1 MTTPPPSATPPSPA
15 PPRRSAPRP
24 PAAPRAG
31 TRPAP
36 WVRTRLR
43 AAPLGTLLAAA
54 LAFVAVLFAAALPRA
69 QDRGA
74 DQALRSFLTD
84 SGSTRTSL
92 QATAPAPGTGQSA
105 EALDRTLKS
114 LLAQTGNTFHVDT
127 DRVVHGTR
135 TVKRQPLL
143 NPELS
148 RPHGIPPMMS
158 LLYIQQARDHMK
170 LVEGHWPDDTPRSA
184 GAAGA
189 TEAAAYEPPLQV
201 AMSQQAAR
209 TIGARVGSV
218 LRSAPLVD
226 GTPSVEVVGL
236 YSVPDET
243 EDFWVD
249 LDCLPRACKTFAG
262 DSYLWEAD
270 ALIGAGDLERMDL
283 WGHDAEDF
291 WRLPVD
297 VGRLRADRLDA
308 TKKEIA
314 SYVAG
319 PTAARL
325 AFETRRE
332 GLRTTSWLPE
342 LFEQA
347 HERRQAAEPLAL
359 IGPAGVGGVAFV
371 VLCLAGALAAD
382 RRDAELRLLL
392 ARGGSRSAIVGRL
405 LREGAVTVLP
415 AAAAATALAV
425 LLLPTPR
432 LAPAVLSAAAVA
444 LLALLTFPVRAAVLL
459 SPPRPAGRW
468 RRPVAELLVL
478 AATAAAV
485 LEVRRRGVAP
495 AGSDPDPL
503 LVASPLLLAL
513 CGALLLARVQPVVT
527 GWFARLAGRR
537 SGLVGF
543 LGLARA
549 ARGTGA
555 RGAGRSGPSVL
566 PMVALL
572 LAITTGGFG
581 ATVLQSVESN
591 RLGVARLTVG
601 GDASISAFGKG
612 NLPDGLAQAAGELPG
627 VRTSV
632 PLWVDHDSS
641 LVGTVRRSSQVN
653 LIVVDPAAYAELS
666 RVLDCGRF
674 DPALLA
680 TGGGEPADAPV
691 PALFTSGVA
700 RLGGSGTFTVQPG
713 NGGEV
718 RVRGAAVIDC
728 TPAVPAADAATVV
741 LPAGRATAL
750 IGGSDR
756 PNRWIGLGPV
766 DGDRLRALVRSA
778 LPAESA
784 SPSAP
789 GPASPSAPGSA
800 SPSAPG
806 SASPTPT
813 TPVAGRAPAPG
824 TPPDD
829 EAYPV
834 RTSADAV
841 AALGADP
848 LQRSA
853 ERLFWASVAGAAG
866 FALLAVLLTLMRTV
880 PERAALLARLRT
892 MGLRRRQGVALIL
905 AETLPQT
912 LAAALGGALVAAAAV
927 ALLGPAMD
935 LSTLVGASVP
945 TGVRLTAAPVL
956 TLALGL
962 AALVAAA
969 VLVEAATSGRR
980 QITTEL
986 RAGDQR

>member
-1 MTTPPPSATPPSPA
+1 MTTLPPSATPPPA
-15 PPRRSAPRP
+15 
-24 PAAPRAG
+24 AAPRSG
-31 TRPAP
+31 PRPAP

-54 LAFVAVLFAAALPRA
+54 LAFVAVLLAAALPRA

-74 DQALRSFLTD
+74 DQALRSFLER
-84 SGSTRTSL
+84 SGHTNTSL
-92 QATAPAPGTGQSA
+92 QVTAPAPVGGQSA
-105 EALDRTLKS
+105 EVLDGTLKS
-114 LLAQTGNTFHVDT
+114 LLSHTGGTFRVDPET
-127 DRVVHGTR
+127 VVHGTR
-135 TVKRQPLL
+135 TTKRQPLL

-148 RPHGIPPMMS
+148 RPSGFPPAMS
-158 LLYIQQARDHMK
+158 LLYVQEAPAHVK
-170 LVEGHWPDDTPRSA
+170 LVEGRWPSDTRPP
-184 GAAGA
+184 GGGP
-189 TEAAAYEPPLQV
+189 EGAAAYDPPLQV
-201 AMSQQAAR
+201 ALSQRAAE
-209 TIGARVGSV
+209 TLGARLGSV
-218 LRSAPLVD
+218 LRSTPLVN

-236 YSVPDET
+236 YAVPDPS
-243 EDFWVD
+243 EDFWVG
-249 LDCLPRACKTFAG
+249 LDCLPRACEHYNG
-262 DSYLWEAD
+262 ENLVWHVD
-270 ALIGAGDLERMDL
+270 ALIGAGDLGRMDV
-283 WGHDAEDF
+283 WGDTAEDF

-297 VGRLRADRLDA
+297 VGSLRADRLDA
-308 TKKEIA
+308 TAKEIA

-319 PTAARL
+319 PTAASLTR
-325 AFETRRE
+325 ETARMR
-332 GLRTTSWLPE
+332 LRTTSWLPE
-342 LFEQA
+342 LFKQA
-347 HERRQAAEPLAL
+347 HDRRQAAAPLAL

-371 VLCLAGALAAD
+371 VLCLAGALAGD

-392 ARGGSRSAIVGRL
+392 ARGGSRAGIVGRL
-405 LREGAVTVLP
+405 LGEGAVTVLP

-432 LAPAVLSAAAVA
+432 LAPALLSAAVVAVLA
-444 LLALLTFPVRAAVLL
+444 LLAFPVRAAVLL
-459 SPPRPAGRW
+459 TPARPAGRW

-478 AATAAAV
+478 VATAAAV

-503 LVASPLLLAL
+503 LIAAPLLLAL
-513 CGALLLARVQPVVT
+513 CGGLLLARLQPVVT
-527 GWFARLAGRR
+527 GWLARAAGRR

-555 RGAGRSGPSVL
+555 GGRQSRGRGGPSVL

-581 ATVLQSVESN
+581 AAVLDSVDAN
-591 RLGVARLTVG
+591 RLGVARLAVG
-601 GDASISAFGKG
+601 GDAAITAFGKAS
-612 NLPDGLAQAAGELPG
+612 LPAGLAKAAGELPG

-632 PLWVDHDSS
+632 PLWIDHDSS
-641 LVGTVRRSSQVN
+641 ILGMTLRSSQTSV
-653 LIVVDPAAYAELS
+653 IVAEPAAYAELS
-666 RVLDCGRF
+666 RVLGCGSF

-680 TGGGEPADAPV
+680 AGGSQPADAPV
-691 PALFTSGVA
+691 PALFSAGLA
-700 RLGGSGTFTVQPG
+700 RLAGPGTFTVRPG

-718 RVRGAAVIDC
+718 KAQVVGVIDC
-728 TPAVPAADAATVV
+728 TPARPARDAATVV
-741 LPAGRATAL
+741 LPAGPATAL
-750 IGGSDR
+750 IGADQPNQWLALGS
-756 PNRWIGLGPV
+756 V
-766 DGDRLRALVRSA
+766 DGDRLRELVRAA
-778 LPAESA
+778 LPPASSA
-784 SPSAP
+784 QASSPSP
-789 GPASPSAPGSA
+789 PPSPA
-800 SPSAPG
+800 
-806 SASPTPT
+806 
-813 TPVAGRAPAPG
+813 VAAGQDPAAPAQ
-824 TPPDD
+824 TADD
-829 EAYPV
+829 VYPV
-834 RTSADAV
+834 RTSAEAV
-841 AALGADP
+841 AELGADP

-912 LAAALGGALVAAAAV
+912 LAATLGGALVAGAAV

-945 TGVRLTAAPVL
+945 TGVRLTAGPVL
-956 TLALGL
+956 TQALGL

>member
-1 MTTPPPSATPPSPA
+1 TPP
-15 PPRRSAPRP
+15 RSTPRP

-92 QATAPAPGTGQSA
+92 QATAPAPGAGQST

-135 TVKRQPLL
+135 TTKRQPLL

-148 RPHGIPPMMS
+148 RPHRLPPKMS
-158 LLYIQQARDHMK
+158 LLYIQQAQDHVK
-170 LVEGHWPDDTPRSA
+170 LVEGRWPGDTPRSA
-184 GAAGA
+184 G
-189 TEAAAYEPPLQV
+189 AAAYEPPLQV
-201 AMSQQAAR
+201 ALSQEAAR

-218 LRSAPLVD
+218 LKSAPLVD

-249 LDCLPRACKTFAG
+249 LDCLPRACKTFVG
-262 DSYLWEAD
+262 ESYLWEAD

-332 GLRTTSWLPE
+332 RLRTTSWLPE

-347 HERRQAAEPLAL
+347 HDRRQAAAPLAL

-444 LLALLTFPVRAAVLL
+444 LLALLAFPVRAAVLL
-459 SPPRPAGRW
+459 TPPRPAGRW

-503 LVASPLLLAL
+503 LVAAPLLLAL

-527 GWFARLAGRR
+527 GWFARAAGRR

-549 ARGTGA
+549 ARGSGA
-555 RGAGRSGPSVL
+555 RGTGRSGPSVL
-566 PMVALL
+566 PMAAVL

-601 GDASISAFGKG
+601 GDASISAFGKA
-612 NLPDGLAQAAGELPG
+612 NLPDGLAKAAGELPG

-632 PLWVDHDSS
+632 PLWIDHDSA
-641 LVGTVRRSSQVN
+641 LVGTVQRSSQVN

-680 TGGGEPADAPV
+680 TGGGESADAPV
-691 PALFTSGVA
+691 PALFSSGVA

-741 LPAGRATAL
+741 LPAGRAAAL

-756 PNRWIGLGPV
+756 PNRWFGLGPV

-784 SPSAP
+784 TPPAPASATP
-789 GPASPSAPGSA
+789 PASPSPTAP
-800 SPSAPG
+800 AP
-806 SASPTPT
+806 A
-813 TPVAGRAPAPG
+813 AGQGPAPG
-824 TPPDD
+824 TQPDD
-829 EAYPV
+829 EVYPV

-927 ALLGPAMD
+927 VLLGPAMD

-956 TLALGL
+956 TQALGL
-962 AALVAAA
+962 AALVAVA

>member
-1 MTTPPPSATPPSPA
+1 MTTPPPST
-15 PPRRSAPRP
+15 PRP
-24 PAAPRAG
+24 PAAPRAR

-84 SGSTRTSL
+84 SGSTRTGL
-92 QATAPAPGTGQSA
+92 QATAPTPGAGQSA

-135 TVKRQPLL
+135 TTKRQPLL

-148 RPHGIPPMMS
+148 RPHRLPPKMS
-158 LLYIQQARDHMK
+158 LLYVQQAQDHVK
-170 LVEGHWPDDTPRSA
+170 LVEGRWPGDTPRPAGSA
-184 GAAGA
+184 GSVGSAGS
-189 TEAAAYEPPLQV
+189 AAYEPPLQV
-201 AMSQQAAR
+201 ALSQEAAR

-218 LRSAPLVD
+218 LKSAPLVD

-249 LDCLPRACKTFAG
+249 LDCLPRACKTFVG
-262 DSYLWEAD
+262 ESYLWEAD

-283 WGHDAEDF
+283 WGHDAADF

-347 HERRQAAEPLAL
+347 HDRRQAAAPLAL

-432 LAPAVLSAAAVA
+432 LAPAVLSAAVVA
-444 LLALLTFPVRAAVLL
+444 LLALLAFPVRAAVLL
-459 SPPRPAGRW
+459 TPPRPAGRW

-527 GWFARLAGRR
+527 GWFARAAGRR

-549 ARGTGA
+549 ARGSGA

-566 PMVALL
+566 PMVAVL

-601 GDASISAFGKG
+601 GDASISAFGKA
-612 NLPDGLAQAAGELPG
+612 NLPDGLAKAAGELPG

-632 PLWVDHDSS
+632 PLWIDHDSA
-641 LVGTVRRSSQVN
+641 LVGTVQRSSQVN

-680 TGGGEPADAPV
+680 TGAGESADAPV
-691 PALFTSGVA
+691 PALFSSGVA
-700 RLGGSGTFTVQPG
+700 RLGGSGTFTIQPG

-756 PNRWIGLGPV
+756 PNRWFGLGPV

-778 LPAESA
+778 LPAEA
-784 SPSAP
+784 ATPSAP
-789 GPASPSAPGSA
+789 ASSAPPASPSPTAP
-800 SPSAPG
+800 AP
-806 SASPTPT
+806 A
-813 TPVAGRAPAPG
+813 AGQDPAPG
-824 TPPDD
+824 TQPDD
-829 EAYPV
+829 EVYPV
-834 RTSADAV
+834 RTSADTV

-956 TLALGL
+956 TQALGL

>member
-1 MTTPPPSATPPSPA
+1 MTTPPSATPPPSG
-15 PPRRSAPRP
+15 PRTPSATRP
-24 PAAPRAG
+24 PAAPRSG
-31 TRPAP
+31 PRPAP

-54 LAFVAVLFAAALPRA
+54 LAFVAVLLAAALPRA

-74 DQALRSFLTD
+74 DQALRSFLND

-92 QATAPAPGTGQSA
+92 QATAPAPASGQSA
-105 EALDRTLKS
+105 QALDQTLKS
-114 LLAQTGNTFHVDT
+114 LLARTGNTFHVEAEK
-127 DRVVHGTR
+127 VVHGTR
-135 TVKRQPLL
+135 TNKRQPLL

-148 RPHGIPPMMS
+148 RPHRLPPEMS
-158 LLYIQQARDHMK
+158 LLYVPQAQDHVK
-170 LVEGHWPDDTPRSA
+170 LEEGRWPTGTPRTA
-184 GAAGA
+184 GGAAYA
-189 TEAAAYEPPLQV
+189 PPLQV
-201 AMSQQAAR
+201 ALSRRAAE

-218 LRSAPLVD
+218 LASAPLVD

-236 YSVPDET
+236 FSVPDEAD
-243 EDFWVD
+243 DFWVG
-249 LDCLPRACKTFAG
+249 LDCLPRACKKAVG
-262 DSYLWEAD
+262 ESYLWEAD
-270 ALIGAGDLERMDL
+270 ALIGAGDLDRMDL
-283 WGHDAEDF
+283 WGHDAQDF

-297 VGRLRADRLDA
+297 VDRLRADRLDA
-308 TKKEIA
+308 TRKEIA

-319 PTAARL
+319 PTAAAL
-325 AFETRRE
+325 SFETRRE
-332 GLRTTSWLPE
+332 RLRTTSWLPE

-347 HERRQAAEPLAL
+347 HERRQAAAPLAL

-405 LREGAVTVLP
+405 LGEGAVTVLP

-432 LAPAVLSAAAVA
+432 LAPALLSAATVALFA
-444 LLALLTFPVRAAVLL
+444 LLAFPVRAAVLL
-459 SPPRPAGRW
+459 TPARPAGRW

-478 AATAAAV
+478 AATTAAV
-485 LEVRRRGVAP
+485 VEVRRRGVAP

-527 GWFARLAGRR
+527 GWFARVAGRR

-549 ARGTGA
+549 ARGSGA
-555 RGAGRSGPSVL
+555 RGAGGSGPSVL

-581 ATVLQSVESN
+581 AAVLQSVESN

-601 GDASISAFGKG
+601 GDAAISAFGKA
-612 NLPDGLAQAAGELPG
+612 NLPDGLAKAAGELPG

-632 PLWVDHDSS
+632 PLWIDHDSA
-641 LVGTVRRSSQVN
+641 LVGTVQRSSQVN
-653 LIVVDPAAYAELS
+653 LIVVEPAAYAELS
-666 RVLDCGRF
+666 RVLGCGSF

-680 TGGGEPADAPV
+680 TAGGESADAPV
-691 PALFTSGVA
+691 PALFSAGVA

-750 IGGSDR
+750 IGGSDS
-756 PNRWIGLGPV
+756 PNRWFGLGPV

-778 LPAESA
+778 LPPESATPSATPADAAASA
-784 SPSAP
+784 SPA
-789 GPASPSAPGSA
+789 A
-800 SPSAPG
+800 
-806 SASPTPT
+806 PTPG
-813 TPVAGRAPAPG
+813 AQPA
-824 TPPDD
+824 D
-829 EAYPV
+829 EVYPV

-841 AALGADP
+841 AELGADP

-912 LAAALGGALVAAAAV
+912 LAAALGGALVAGAAV

-945 TGVRLTAAPVL
+945 TGVRLTAGPVL
-956 TLALGL
+956 TQALGL

>member
-1 MTTPPPSATPPSPA
+1 MTTPPSATPPPSGPSSA
-15 PPRRSAPRP
+15 TPSTPRTRSAARP
-24 PAAPRAG
+24 PAARRSGP
-31 TRPAP
+31 RPAP

-54 LAFVAVLFAAALPRA
+54 LAFVAVLLAAALPRA

-74 DQALRSFLTD
+74 DQALRSFLND
-84 SGSTRTSL
+84 AGPTRTSL
-92 QATAPAPGTGQSA
+92 QATAPAPASGQSA
-105 EALDRTLKS
+105 QALDHTLKS
-114 LLAQTGNTFHVDT
+114 LLARTGNTFHVEADK
-127 DRVVHGTR
+127 VVHGTR
-135 TVKRQPLL
+135 TNKRQPLM

-148 RPHGIPPMMS
+148 RPHRLPPEMS
-158 LLYIQQARDHMK
+158 LLYVQQAQEHVQ
-170 LVEGHWPDDTPRSA
+170 LVEGRWPTGTPRPA
-184 GAAGA
+184 GGA
-189 TEAAAYEPPLQV
+189 PAYAPPLQV
-201 AMSQQAAR
+201 ALSRQAAE

-218 LRSAPLVD
+218 LASAPLVD

-236 YSVPDET
+236 FSAKDET
-243 EDFWVD
+243 EDFWVGM
-249 LDCLPRACKTFAG
+249 DCLPRACKKTVG

-270 ALIGAGDLERMDL
+270 ALIGAGDLDRVDL
-283 WGHDAEDF
+283 WGHDAQDF

-297 VGRLRADRLDA
+297 VDRLRADRLDA
-308 TKKEIA
+308 TKEEIA
-314 SYVAG
+314 SFVVG
-319 PTAARL
+319 PTAAVL
-325 AFETRRE
+325 AFDTRRE
-332 GLRTTSWLPE
+332 RLRTTSWLPE
-342 LFEQA
+342 LFEEA
-347 HERRQAAEPLAL
+347 HGRRQAAAPLAL

-432 LAPAVLSAAAVA
+432 IAPALLCAATVAVLA
-444 LLALLTFPVRAAVLL
+444 LLAFPVRAAVLL
-459 SPPRPAGRW
+459 TPARPAGRW

-503 LVASPLLLAL
+503 LVVSPLLLAL

-527 GWFARLAGRR
+527 GWFARVAGRR

-549 ARGTGA
+549 ARGSGA
-555 RGAGRSGPSVL
+555 RGAGSRGPSVL

-581 ATVLQSVESN
+581 AAVLHSVEAN
-591 RLGVARLTVG
+591 RLGVARLSVG
-601 GDASISAFGKG
+601 GDAAISAFGKAE
-612 NLPDGLAQAAGELPG
+612 LPDGLAKAAGELPG

-632 PLWVDHDSS
+632 PLWIDHDSA
-641 LVGTVRRSSQVN
+641 LVGTVQRSSQVN
-653 LIVVDPAAYAELS
+653 LIVVEPAEYAELS
-666 RVLDCGRF
+666 RVLGCGAF
-674 DPALLA
+674 DPALLSE
-680 TGGGEPADAPV
+680 GGGASADAPV
-691 PALFTSGVA
+691 PALFSSGVA

-713 NGGEV
+713 GGGEV

-741 LPAGRATAL
+741 LPAGRATSL

-756 PNRWIGLGPV
+756 PNRWFGLGPV

-778 LPAESA
+778 LPPEATPPAPAASASTSA
-784 SPSAP
+784 SPAATA
-789 GPASPSAPGSA
+789 AS
-800 SPSAPG
+800 
-806 SASPTPT
+806 
-813 TPVAGRAPAPG
+813 PAPG
-824 TPPDD
+824 TGPAD
-829 EAYPV
+829 EVYPV

-841 AALGADP
+841 AELGADP

-912 LAAALGGALVAAAAV
+912 LAAALGGALVAGAAV

-945 TGVRLTAAPVL
+945 TGVRLTAGPVL
-956 TLALGL
+956 TQALGL